1 MKVVLI
7 LLLFFSVQ
15 DASCNS
21 LFLEIE
27 GRILAEI
34 TESPIPYVKIFNLSN
49 QKGTISNEEGYFRLP
64 ITELTDH
71 IRISCMGYLHATIQL
86 KGDQPFYMIYLR
98 EENRTLNEVVI
109 EPKDNS
115 YLYRLIAECQKNVP
129 KIRRTAKA
137 YYELKS
143 YFDTAQIELVEGF
156 YNVAIQGYDIDHLDL
171 KAGRLA
177 LQNYQDR
184 FFASLESSRAISQ
197 LKTVETNSY
206 FPISPLE
213 LKKKDLKNSF
223 YLTLE
228 SKYLNE
234 DKDSIYQINFSPK
247 NDNGEF
253 YRGKLWINKSEKT
266 LQKINLICDLCKKHP
281 FLPLFPSDSIENVN
295 FNITKTFIEIDGE
308 MVFNYIDFYYVIDYK
323 SRVGLSNESAF
334 QIKTN
339 AVVYAYD
346 FDEKFNILT
355 ADLLPENAS
364 DYRKFNAL
372 PYNSFFWNYNDEYR
386 MNSEADENT
395 KFFSSTASLTN
406 ISIFK
411 TLPNKNTGFFEHPFI
426 QWSPNR
432 VLFKEF
438 ISDTLPSVNSTGV
451 IYDNYHLKVNFYID
465 LNQYADSVDIK
476 TAVILNPYE
485 SFYHLPIDNVTQC
498 FINIYFDVCEIHR
511 RKLQANLDE
520 NSNDVNAIKS
530 IYALRLEK
538 FQKADEAFFKAID
551 RGTNRPELLK
561 WNAYVKAELDID
573 NMAVFGIGN

>member
-1 MKVVLI
+1 M
-7 LLLFFSVQ
+7 
-15 DASCNS
+15 
-21 LFLEIE
+21 
-27 GRILAEI
+27 
-34 TESPIPYVKIFNLSN
+34 PYVKIFNLSN
-49 QKGTISNEEGYFRLP
+49 QRGTISNAEGYFRLP
-64 ITELTDH
+64 ITELSDN
-71 IRISCMGYLHATIQL
+71 IRISCMGYLNATIQL
-86 KGDQPFYMIYLR
+86 KASNPFYIIYLQ

-109 EPKDNS
+109 GPKDNS
-115 YLYRLIAECQKNVP
+115 YLYRLISDCQKNEP

-143 YFDTAQIELVEGF
+143 YFDTSQIELVEVF
-156 YNVAIQGYDIDHLDL
+156 YNVDLQGYDIDNLKL

-197 LKTVETNSY
+197 LKTVEKNNY
-206 FPISPLE
+206 FPSSPLE
-213 LKKKDLKNSF
+213 LKKKELKNSF

-234 DKDSIYQINFSPK
+234 DKDSIYQISFSPK
-247 NDNGEF
+247 IDNGEF
-253 YRGKLWINKSEKT
+253 YRGNLWINKSDKT
-266 LQKINLICDLCKKHP
+266 VQKINLICDSCKKHP
-281 FLPLFPSDSIENVN
+281 FLPLFSSDSIENVN
-295 FNITKTFIEIDGE
+295 FNITKTFAEIDGE
-308 MVFNYIDFYYVIDYK
+308 MVFNHIDFYYVIDYK

-355 ADLLPENAS
+355 ADLLPENTS

-386 MNSEADENT
+386 MNSEADENA

-438 ISDTLPSVNSTGV
+438 ISDTLPSVNTTGV
-451 IYDNYHLKVNFYID
+451 IYDKYHLKVNFYID
-465 LNQYADSVDIK
+465 LNQYGDSVDIK

-485 SFYHLPIDNVTQC
+485 SFYHLPIGKETQC
-498 FINIYFDVCEIHR
+498 FINLYFDLCEINR
-511 RKLQANLDE
+511 RKMQTSLDANSSDI
-520 NSNDVNAIKS
+520 NAIK
-530 IYALRLEK
+530 ITYTLLLEK
-538 FQKADEAFFKAID
+538 FQKADEAFFKAVD
-551 RGTNRPELLK
+551 RGTNRVELLK
-561 WNAYVKAELDID
+561 WNAYVKAELGID
-573 NMAVFGIGN
+573 NMALFGVEE